1 MRSRSPLSA
10 PRPRVML
17 VAAATVAL
25 LAAVGCSSDDVS
37 NPDPAP
43 ETTETTAAQSDEA
56 TGEPAGDPEADHGHD
71 SPGAAS
77 VSLLSP
83 ADGDRLYGP
92 VTVTMAA
99 EGIEIAPAG
108 DVVEGSGH
116 FHLVVDLPCVDEGVS
131 IPKDANHVHFGK
143 GQTEATVFLPAGR
156 HELCLQVGDGVHV
169 AQDITDT
176 ITVEVGVRDQT
187 EWCDVAGAMND
198 TITTAK
204 FADATTDE
212 QFSELQATWLDG
224 AALLD
229 QLIKGIEHVDEE
241 HRNDVDIMVNHMWDK
256 AYAIIDAPN
265 REAAAE
271 PHEALRAAEPA
282 EMGPAT
288 MWMATACEAQLT

>member
-1 MRSRSPLSA
+1 M
-10 PRPRVML
+10 
-17 VAAATVAL
+17 
-25 LAAVGCSSDDVS
+25 
-37 NPDPAP
+37 
-43 ETTETTAAQSDEA
+43 
-56 TGEPAGDPEADHGHD
+56 
-71 SPGAAS
+71 
-77 VSLLSP
+77 SLLSP

-169 AQDITDT
+169 AQDITDR

-187 EWCDVAGAMND
+187 EWCEVAGAMND
-198 TITTAK
+198 TIKSSK
-204 FADATTDE
+204 FADVTTDE
-212 QFSELQATWLDG
+212 QFTELQATWLNG
-224 AALLD
+224 TALLD
-229 QLIKGIEHVDEE
+229 QLINGIEHVDEE

-256 AYAIIDAPN
+256 AYTIIDAPN

-271 PHEALRAAEPA
+271 PHAALRAAEPA